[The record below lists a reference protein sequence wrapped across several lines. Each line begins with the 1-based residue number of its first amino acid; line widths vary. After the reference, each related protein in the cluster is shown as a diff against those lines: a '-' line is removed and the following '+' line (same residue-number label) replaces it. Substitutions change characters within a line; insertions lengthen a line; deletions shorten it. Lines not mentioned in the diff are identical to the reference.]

1 VELQEAYSYILVCP
15 GPPNQRILGH
25 VVVDKDETE
34 AGKVVV
40 SLGLDRMDIHLLRIE
55 ISLPPRDAPLSMRNF
70 MILKKINKDLYEA

>member
-55 ISLPPRDAPLSMRNF
+55 ISLPPRDAPTINENLYDS
-70 MILKKINKDLYEA
+70 KKNQ

>member
-1 VELQEAYSYILVCP
+1 
-15 GPPNQRILGH
+15 LGH

-55 ISLPPRDAPLSMRNF
+55 ISLPPRDAPLSMRTF